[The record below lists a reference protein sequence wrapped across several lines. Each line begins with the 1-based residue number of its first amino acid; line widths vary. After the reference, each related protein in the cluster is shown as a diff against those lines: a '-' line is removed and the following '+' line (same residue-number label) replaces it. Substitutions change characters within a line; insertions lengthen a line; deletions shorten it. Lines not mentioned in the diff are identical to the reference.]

1 MPDPDPPAA
10 GPAAPAASPAPAT
23 PAMPAA
29 PVAAAAPRRC
39 ENCGSPLYGSH
50 CYACGQPIKGM
61 VRHFSS
67 ILGDFFDTVFNI
79 DSRVLRT
86 LGPLF
91 TRPGFLSLEY
101 FAGRRVRYVTPMR
114 LFLFLSL
121 IAFFAIQGSIEFDER
136 DADGN
141 AGPSRLRVA
150 GAGVD
155 PVRVEV
161 GDDDFAKATTEREV
175 RALRDDAIRSL
186 DEARA
191 KVSHVPG
198 ATVGMDIAKEKVR
211 EQARARIAELRA
223 AARPAAAATK
233 GVPALPAPPAPPGAA
248 PTAAAKPAPAD
259 GSTRKSRNFNFPV
272 NGKPWDP
279 KTNPINLGWLPA
291 AANQSLNRRI
301 AHARDVLDASDS
313 EKPFV
318 DALFNVLPQT
328 LIVLMPLF
336 ALMLK
341 LAYLFKRRLYMEHLI
356 VALHSH
362 SFISLALVIV
372 LLFAWLQE
380 WLAPAAGFWNTV
392 FGWGIGLTSAWIPVY
407 LLLMQKRVYGQG
419 WVMTLLKFGVLGI
432 CYSVL
437 LGVGLLAAMLI
448 GLLTL

>member
-10 GPAAPAASPAPAT
+10 PAAPAAPTPPTGPAPA
-23 PAMPAA
+23 AAALPAA
-29 PVAAAAPRRC
+29 APAPPAGGAPRRC
-39 ENCGSPLYGSH
+39 ENCGSPLYGMH
-50 CYACGQPIKGM
+50 CYACGQPVKGM

-121 IAFFAIQGSIEFDER
+121 IAFFAIQGSIEFDVR

-141 AGPSRLRVA
+141 AGPPRVRVA
-150 GAGVD
+150 GAE
-155 PVRVEV
+155 PVRVDV
-161 GDDDFAKATTEREV
+161 GEDDFARAKTAAEV
-175 RALRDDAIRSL
+175 RALRDDALRRL

-191 KVSHVPG
+191 KLANVPG
-198 ATVGMDIAKEKVR
+198 ASVGMDIAREQVR
-211 EQARARIAELRA
+211 EQAEDRLAELRA
-223 AARPAAAATK
+223 ASRPAPPATA
-233 GVPALPAPPAPPGAA
+233 GVPAPPGAA
-248 PTAAAKPAPAD
+248 PAAAKDAPPAD
-259 GSTRKSRNFNFPV
+259 GTRRKSRNFNFPID
-272 NGKPWDP
+272 GKPWDP
-279 KTNPINLGWLPA
+279 KTNPINFGWLPA
-291 AANQSLNRRI
+291 AANQSLNRRM

-362 SFISLALVIV
+362 SFISLALILV

-380 WLAPAAGFWNTV
+380 WLAPSPGAWNTV

-437 LGVGLLAAMLI
+437 VGIGLLAAMLI